1 MRRSIWS
8 PLFGTGILSQHPSRR
23 AVLVP
28 RCLTSQPQVRQ
39 RKMPVDG
46 ELVSPVSLVS
56 LILKLI
62 DRIKN
67 GRWGRHVGRESW
79 RKPPALRQVRLAQ
92 SPPMFVVRHQG

>member
-8 PLFGTGILSQHPSRR
+8 PLFGTDILSQHPSRR

-67 GRWGRHVGRESW
+67 GR
-79 RKPPALRQVRLAQ
+79 
-92 SPPMFVVRHQG
+92 